1 MVVVFTAPQ
10 RLNCKKKQKKKQWYQ
25 KKRTKRRTNKIFL
38 KISVLNNLLGQRKKD
53 ILMERHIHTQKYV
66 SVYQPLGR
74 MQVRGQALGPSPE
87 LT

>member
-1 MVVVFTAPQ
+1 
-10 RLNCKKKQKKKQWYQ
+10 
-25 KKRTKRRTNKIFL
+25 
-38 KISVLNNLLGQRKKD
+38 
-53 ILMERHIHTQKYV
+53 MERHIHTQKYV